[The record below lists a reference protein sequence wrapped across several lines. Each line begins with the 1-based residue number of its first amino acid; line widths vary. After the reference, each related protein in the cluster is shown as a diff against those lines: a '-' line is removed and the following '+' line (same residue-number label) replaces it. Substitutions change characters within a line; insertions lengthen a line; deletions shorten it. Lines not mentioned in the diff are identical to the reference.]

1 VLEFLGANF
10 GSYVGIIFAL
20 LLLEAVLSFD
30 NAAVLAAMVRKLPV
44 EQRKKALTYGLV
56 GAYTL
61 RFTAV
66 AFAAILIKHDWIRV
80 AGGAYLL
87 FVSLKHFYSV
97 WKHREGGHEAEF
109 KGNFLI
115 RLGVPMLWAVI
126 IQVELMDLAFA
137 VDQVVVAVGFTENI
151 YLIFISS
158 AIGILFLRI
167 AAVYMTRVMDWL
179 PIIEH
184 MAFIAIS
191 FVGIKLILDVAT
203 HLHIPE
209 AVSLTMTFGLFGLP
223 VLAKLILKWPAS
235 LSTSEDPEAE

>member
-1 VLEFLGANF
+1 MMAEIW
-10 GSYVGIIFAL
+10 SYIGIIFAL

-30 NAAVLAAMVRKLPV
+30 NAAVLAAMVRQLP
-44 EQRKKALTYGLV
+44 EKDRRKALTYGLV
-56 GAYTL
+56 GAYAL

-66 AFAAILIKHDWIRV
+66 AFAAILIRHDWIRL
-80 AGGAYLL
+80 AGGAYLIL
-87 FVSLKHFYSV
+87 VSIRHFYDV
-97 WKHREGGHEAEF
+97 WKHRETEGHVKEF
-109 KGNFLI
+109 KGQFLV
-115 RLGVPMLWAVI
+115 RLGIPMLWVVI

-179 PIIEH
+179 PILEH
-184 MAFIAIS
+184 MAFLAIT

-203 HLHIPE
+203 HIHIPD

-223 VLAKLILKWPAS
+223 VLAKLLLDWPPA
-235 LSTSEDPEAE
+235 EAEA